1 MTGIFP
7 GRGIFLPGRGIL
19 RGKACTFFSFSV
31 VYILISCFA
40 FRLVRPQTRRV
51 NNKSMNFWK
60 FTTLYLMLLS
70 VLGNGAC
77 SGPFQNCSRDT
88 ERINPCA

>member
-7 GRGIFLPGRGIL
+7 GRGIFLPGRGIFQ
-19 RGKACTFFSFSV
+19 GKACTFFSFSV

-40 FRLVRPQTRRV
+40 FQLVRRQTRRV

-60 FTTLYLMLLS
+60 FTTLYLMLHIYAIALLAMGRVVVHFKIVQGIPS
-70 VLGNGAC
+70 V
-77 SGPFQNCSRDT
+77 
-88 ERINPCA
+88 